1 MEEARGN
8 GTMMSRDETR
18 DVPRSH
24 AAKALAKCLEFLDT
38 AGASLQSKRWNAAGL
53 NAIHAGIAA
62 ADAALIAA
70 TGTRS
75 IARDH
80 NVVIALLEAQPMTH
94 FSASQRR
101 QLVGLLKLKNQVAYD
116 QRLLTEIEARQLVD
130 HAARLAKWATL
141 IVEDGTPA

>member
-1 MEEARGN
+1 
-8 GTMMSRDETR
+8 MSKEETR

-24 AAKALAKCLEFLDT
+24 AAKALTKSLEFLDA
-38 AGASLQSKRWNAAGL
+38 AGASMQSKRWNAAGL
-53 NAIHAGIAA
+53 NAIHSGISA

-70 TGTRS
+70 AGTRS

-80 NVVIALLEAQPMTH
+80 NVVIALLEAHPMTH
-94 FSASQRR
+94 FTASQRR

-130 HAARLAKWATL
+130 HATRLAKWATR
-141 IVEDGTPA
+141 IVEDEAPA